1 MSEIITL
8 TNCLVPYLSTTQL
21 KQLRPIVLALLSMT
35 GRVTMLGLSRWSEG
49 GGSYRTLQRWFQT
62 PLEWG
67 VLLWAMI
74 RTHLLDP
81 KGVYLLA
88 GDDVVVSKAGKKTH
102 GVGRFYSSLVQRP
115 IPGLSFLALSLIDVG
130 QRRSYP
136 LAIAQH
142 LPVVKA
148 AKTTESVRPA
158 TKRGRGRPKG
168 SKNHAKTAPTLNAEL
183 MRCSRNCDWCS
194 RALPR

>member
-67 VLLWAMI
+67 VLLWAII
-74 RTHLLDP
+74 RTHFLDP
-81 KGVYLLA
+81 QGVYLLA
-88 GDDVVVSKAGKKTH
+88 GRGFT
-102 GVGRFYSSLVQRP
+102 
-115 IPGLSFLALSLIDVG
+115 VG
-130 QRRSYP
+130 QRG
-136 LAIAQH
+136 Q
-142 LPVVKA
+142 
-148 AKTTESVRPA
+148 
-158 TKRGRGRPKG
+158 
-168 SKNHAKTAPTLNAEL
+168 NTL
-183 MRCSRNCDWCS
+183 
-194 RALPR
+194 

>member
-81 KGVYLLA
+81 NGVYVLA

-102 GVGRFYSSLVQRP
+102 GVGRFYSSIAQRP
-115 IPGLSFLALSLIDVG
+115 IPSLSFFALSLIDVN

-136 LAIAQH
+136 VTIEQH
-142 LPVVKA
+142 LPAV
-148 AKTTESVRPA
+148 
-158 TKRGRGRPKG
+158 
-168 SKNHAKTAPTLNAEL
+168 KTANAPEAV
-183 MRCSRNCDWCS
+183 SQE
-194 RALPR
+194 A